1 MRIELLARSLSCS
14 LFCLALVAQTRTTDL
29 PGASTAEDP
38 ANQFFR
44 QEGLERSQVMEH
56 LSWMC
61 DVYGP
66 RLTGSQNLKNAQ
78 DWAMATF
85 TKWGLA
91 HVQTEAWGP
100 FGRSWR
106 CEHASMTVLGA
117 NPWPVIAYPKA
128 WSPSIEGRVEADVVY
143 VGGMTKDQLEAADLK
158 GKIVLLQKPRELG
171 EPLTGI
177 SKRFDAEDLLGLV
190 NQNRDARPERRA
202 SEAAAQ
208 NDFRMGFAQQQQVTD
223 IVVAKA
229 PLAIVDRGSK
239 GDYGTVFV
247 QGASA
252 VAKPGDSA
260 ADPRQRTQARD
271 VGASVLPQFT
281 IAAEHYNRMVR
292 ILQKDLPVRVAVEL
306 KTVTSEQAV
315 EDRNVVAEIP
325 GADPKL
331 GEQLVMLGGHFDSWH
346 TGTGA
351 TDNGC
356 GSAVAME
363 AVRLIRAFQ
372 QQSGQAPR
380 RTIRVALWSGEEQGL
395 LGSRAY
401 VKQHFGARDAEGR
414 LQLLPA
420 AAKVA
425 GYFNLDNGTG
435 KVRGI
440 YLQGNEAC
448 APVFRSWLKPFHD
461 LGAATVTIGD
471 TGGTDHLAFD
481 AIGLP
486 GFQFIQ
492 DPVSYDTKTHHSNM
506 DCWDH
511 AVADDLKQAS
521 VLMAAFVWQTAQRD
535 EMLPRKAVPEVVA
548 PATRR

>member
-1 MRIELLARSLSCS
+1 M
-14 LFCLALVAQTRTTDL
+14 
-29 PGASTAEDP
+29 
-38 ANQFFR
+38 
-44 QEGLERSQVMEH
+44 ERSQVMEH

-78 DWAMATF
+78 DWAVATF
-85 TKWGLA
+85 ARWGLA
-91 HVQTEAWGP
+91 NAHTEAWGP

-106 CEHASMTVLGA
+106 CEHVTMTVIGE
-117 NPWPVIAYPKA
+117 NPWPVIAYAKA
-128 WSPSIEGRVEADVVY
+128 WSPSIDGRVEAEVVY
-143 VGGMTKDQLEAADLK
+143 VGAMTKEQLEGADLA
-158 GKIVLLQKPRELG
+158 GKIVLLQKPRELS

-208 NDFRMGFAQQQQVTD
+208 NDFRLGFAQQQQVTD
-223 IVVAKA
+223 IVLKKR

-252 VAKPGDSA
+252 TANPADTA

-271 VGASVLPQFT
+271 VGATVLPQFT
-281 IAAEHYNRMVR
+281 IAVEHYNRMVR
-292 ILQKDLPVRVAVEL
+292 VLQKGLPVRVAVEL
-306 KTVTSEQAV
+306 RTTTSEQAV
-315 EDRNVVAEIP
+315 EDRNVLAEIP
-325 GADPKL
+325 GSDPKL
-331 GEQLVMLGGHFDSWH
+331 GDQIVMLGGHFDSWH
-346 TGTGA
+346 SGTGA

-395 LGSRAY
+395 LGTRAY

-414 LQLLPA
+414 LQLLPM
-420 AAKVA
+420 AAKLA

-448 APVFRSWLKPFHD
+448 APLFRGWLKPFHD
-461 LGAATVTIGD
+461 LGATTVTIGD
-471 TGGTDHLAFD
+471 TGGTDHLAYD

-535 EMLPRKAVPEVVA
+535 EMLPRKAVPVVVA
-548 PATRR
+548 PAARR